1 METDQTLG
9 AEFVQQFILSTK
21 ASPSAAGSVSGAG
34 TYDSGSQVTA
44 RAAPASPHWVFVEW
58 SGDCQGQGS
67 CLVTM
72 DRDLT
77 VTAIFEERIYQ
88 ITLAT
93 EGPGSVSLEPPG
105 GSYRPGTVV
114 VLTANPEAGRGLD
127 AWTGACS
134 GTDACVVTMDG
145 DKAVTANFVVQF
157 TLTTIVMPFD
167 GGTLSLPA
175 ESKQNADKQVTVTAT
190 PAEGYSFSHWAGA
203 CNGPG
208 PCIVT
213 MAGDQRVAANFQ
225 RQFALTVT
233 CTGDATGSVSPYNCG
248 STTMHD
254 SGTLVALASRP
265 SGENTFGRWSGDVTS
280 VRPTTTVI
288 LTRATAVTASF
299 WKPVVQYTA
308 AADLA
313 AASLLAEARGYNLV
327 QATDAGEL
335 GDSRTWI
342 LIGRREVN
350 PVSNTLLGSSL
361 QVADSGFIRT
371 FRVTTVYDGA
381 TRDVIGISGWS
392 PLETLASAKWV
403 AENGIP
409 SKSLKQE
416 WVAVQYCHKDDLPAA
431 QTLSRRF
438 QWPLVNTCNPAD
450 LADHEAWVLVGPSA
464 DNPVYAS
471 VFGNAVTSRDLG
483 FVVIQVNDAYVT
495 GDKSL
500 IVWGVASWRV
510 LDTEASVT
518 WIADSG
524 LPDQPKRFLY

>member
-1 METDQTLG
+1 
-9 AEFVQQFILSTK
+9 
-21 ASPSAAGSVSGAG
+21 
-34 TYDSGSQVTA
+34 
-44 RAAPASPHWVFVEW
+44 
-58 SGDCQGQGS
+58 
-67 CLVTM
+67 
-72 DRDLT
+72 
-77 VTAIFEERIYQ
+77 
-88 ITLAT
+88 
-93 EGPGSVSLEPPG
+93 
-105 GSYRPGTVV
+105 
-114 VLTANPEAGRGLD
+114 
-127 AWTGACS
+127 
-134 GTDACVVTMDG
+134 
-145 DKAVTANFVVQF
+145 ANFVVQF

-254 SGTLVALASRP
+254 SGTLVALASHL

-280 VRPTTTVI
+280 VTPTTTVI

-313 AASLLAEARGYNLV
+313 AASFLAEARGYNLV

-350 PVSNTLLGSSL
+350 PVSNTFLGSSL
-361 QVADSGFIRT
+361 QVADSGFIRAI
-371 FRVTTVYDGA
+371 RATTVYDGA

-392 PLETLASAKWV
+392 PRETLASVKWV

-416 WVAVQYCHKDDLPAA
+416 WVAVQYCQKDDLPAA

-464 DNPVYAS
+464 ANPVYAS

-500 IVWGVASWRV
+500 VVWGVASWRV

-518 WIADSG
+518 WITESG

>member
-1 METDQTLG
+1 
-9 AEFVQQFILSTK
+9 
-21 ASPSAAGSVSGAG
+21 
-34 TYDSGSQVTA
+34 
-44 RAAPASPHWVFVEW
+44 
-58 SGDCQGQGS
+58 
-67 CLVTM
+67 
-72 DRDLT
+72 
-77 VTAIFEERIYQ
+77 
-88 ITLAT
+88 
-93 EGPGSVSLEPPG
+93 
-105 GSYRPGTVV
+105 
-114 VLTANPEAGRGLD
+114 
-127 AWTGACS
+127 
-134 GTDACVVTMDG
+134 
-145 DKAVTANFVVQF
+145 
-157 TLTTIVMPFD
+157 
-167 GGTLSLPA
+167 
-175 ESKQNADKQVTVTAT
+175 
-190 PAEGYSFSHWAGA
+190 
-203 CNGPG
+203 
-208 PCIVT
+208 
-213 MAGDQRVAANFQ
+213 
-225 RQFALTVT
+225 
-233 CTGDATGSVSPYNCG
+233 
-248 STTMHD
+248 
-254 SGTLVALASRP
+254 

-280 VRPTTTVI
+280 VTPTTTVI

-313 AASLLAEARGYNLV
+313 AASFLAEARGYNLV

-350 PVSNTLLGSSL
+350 PVSNTFLGSSL
-361 QVADSGFIRT
+361 QVADSGFIRAI
-371 FRVTTVYDGA
+371 RATTVYDGA

-392 PLETLASAKWV
+392 PRETLASVKWV

-416 WVAVQYCHKDDLPAA
+416 WVAVQYCQKDDLPAA

-464 DNPVYAS
+464 ENPVYAS

-500 IVWGVASWRV
+500 VVWGVASWRV

-518 WIADSG
+518 WITESG